1 MKVSDVMIRNP
12 VIVDPNASCGEIA
25 RLMRDRKIGSVILAD
40 DGRPVGIITERDLVH
55 RVMAEERDPFM
66 CFAHEVS
73 SKPVVAVSVYAD
85 VEMAIDIMND
95 YKIRRI
101 VVLDSEDR
109 IAGIVTTDDLSK
121 ELRGMSEELAVKYM
135 MLDKRKSA
143 SN

>member
-1 MKVSDVMIRNP
+1 MKVSDVMIKNP

-25 RLMRDRKIGSVILAD
+25 RLMRDRKIGSVILAE
-40 DGRPVGIITERDLVH
+40 DGKPVGIVTERDMVH

-101 VVLDSEDR
+101 VVLDSKDR
-109 IAGIVTTDDLSK
+109 IAGIVTTDDLSR

-135 MLDKRKSA
+135 MLNRRKSG
-143 SN
+143 SM

>member
-1 MKVSDVMIRNP
+1 MIRNP

-25 RLMRDRKIGSVILAD
+25 RLMRDRKIGSVILTN

-73 SKPVVAVSVYAD
+73 SKPVVAVSVYSD

-101 VVLDSEDR
+101 IVLDSEDR

-143 SN
+143 YK

>member
-135 MLDKRKSA
+135 MLDKRKAA
-143 SN
+143 SK

>member
-1 MKVSDVMIRNP
+1 MKVSDVMIKNP

-40 DGRPVGIITERDLVH
+40 DGKPVGIVTERDMVH

-66 CFAHEVS
+66 CYAHEVS

-101 VVLDSEDR
+101 VVLDSKDR
-109 IAGIVTTDDLSK
+109 IAGIVTTDDLSR

-135 MLDKRKSA
+135 MLNRRKSG
-143 SN
+143 SM